1 MNARLERGLMRWWE
15 GRQRARSAVVAA
27 VAIAAGPPLDP
38 HPDWVRDRL
47 AADIADTTGGDAAQ

>member
-1 MNARLERGLMRWWE
+1 MTRRAERALVRWWE
-15 GRQRARSAVVAA
+15 GRQRARAAVVAA

-47 AADIADTTGGDAAQ
+47 AADIGEMSGGDAAQ